1 MLHRDIL
8 VLHGLGGGLGGLQG
22 LIHVLGHIDLV
33 GLPAGAGHLGQ
44 FVHLRLDGGLE
55 AGEGQAHIGE
65 QLGDQPLAVL
75 DQRHEQM
82 GLLDLL
88 VPVLQG
94 DVLGA
99 LNGGQRFL
107 GKLIHIHK
115 RNTS

>member
-1 MLHRDIL
+1 MSSW
-8 VLHGLGGGLGGLQG
+8 
-22 LIHVLGHIDLV
+22 
-33 GLPAGAGHLGQ
+33 
-44 FVHLRLDGGLE
+44 
-55 AGEGQAHIGE
+55 
-65 QLGDQPLAVL
+65 GDQPLAVL